1 MELWS
6 VIWANM
12 KKKKGSFIGI
22 FILMFII
29 SVAVTSILSAYLS
42 GNERYDIASKAENAP
57 DIINVVFE
65 KDYDKT
71 YEEQLKLQDEV
82 KAVENIK
89 GMRYK
94 RDLTIKGKEF
104 SSSIL
109 MFAYEPEIFSNEL
122 ENGDRMSIPKEG
134 EIYLPKFFKEK
145 YNCTIGDELTFVSED
160 KECTFTISDFFEDTT
175 YGTSVMGRKR
185 VYINPS
191 DFEEIY
197 DSNNKEFS
205 HISALYTMLKDE
217 YKGQGKVIKDINK
230 ATSIQK
236 YGESCTVFAES
247 KQYTFMMPDILS
259 TILLGFSSLLLIIL
273 MVVIA
278 QSIAS
283 SIEMEYKTYGIFKAM
298 GFSNIQLRII
308 ILIEY
313 VIASIAGMVI
323 GTIVGGFIEDS
334 VGEII
339 LDGTGLFWMGG
350 IKYKECIAVFIAILI
365 IISLFIL
372 LFTRKITTISPVRA
386 ISFGNAPIHFSS
398 RLNFSLG
405 SLEFV
410 PLSVKLGLKQVV
422 THMKQS
428 VALVFIIC
436 ILTFFTVSMYSLGEV
451 LTGDTIEELFNP
463 TGCDLSVYYS
473 VENEGEISNIKSEIE
488 KYTSIEKE
496 FKLTNT
502 YKTVDDNNLV
512 VIVTD
517 NNDNIL
523 GKTKEG
529 RAPKYDNEVMTTP
542 IMAEELGKSIGDM
555 ITVEDTK
562 GNKKEYMIVG
572 IQQAINDLGRNITM
586 LESGISRLNPDYNL
600 TVKEFRLTDPEKT
613 EEIIESLESIY
624 GKDNYDLSFG
634 NDYKVSKENFD
645 IAKDVHLVTQVVF
658 ILSVIIVGII
668 VVLVCSKNIMKMRSD
683 IGILK
688 SQGFTNGDIKSQL
701 SMEFLIIALIG
712 SIIGVIFNVMFND
725 RLMYVFF
732 KYVGITEYVT
742 EYNLKIIL
750 VPIAAITLFTIAAS
764 WIISGKVRNISPKNL
779 IIE

>member
-1 MELWS
+1 MALWS
-6 VIWANM
+6 VICANM

-29 SVAVTSILSAYLS
+29 SVTVTSILSVYLS
-42 GNERYDIASKAENAP
+42 GYERYDIACKAENAP
-57 DIINVVFE
+57 DIINIVFE
-65 KDYDKT
+65 KDYDEV
-71 YEEQLKLQDEV
+71 YEEKLKLQEEV

-94 RDLTIKGKEF
+94 CGLNIKGKEL

-109 MFAYEPEIFSNEL
+109 LFAYEPEIFSNEL
-122 ENGDRMSIPKEG
+122 ENGYRMDIPKEG

-175 YGTSVMGRKR
+175 FGTSVIGRKR

-191 DFEEIY
+191 DFEELY
-197 DSNNKEFS
+197 DSNNKEFA

-236 YGESCTVFAES
+236 YGMDCTVFTES
-247 KQYTFMMPDILS
+247 KHYTFMMPDVLS
-259 TILLGFSSLLLIIL
+259 AILLGFSSLLLIIL

-323 GTIVGGFIEDS
+323 GAIVGGFIEDS
-334 VGEII
+334 VGEIV
-339 LDGTGLFWMGG
+339 LDGTGLFWLGG
-350 IKYKECIAVFIAILI
+350 IKYKECIIVFIAILI

-372 LFTRKITTISPVRA
+372 FFTRKITSISPVRA

-410 PLSVKLGLKQVV
+410 PLSFKLGFKQVV

-428 VALVFIIC
+428 VVLVFIIL

-473 VENEGEISNIKSEIE
+473 AENEGKVPNIKAEIE
-488 KYTSIEKE
+488 KYTGIEKE
-496 FKLTNT
+496 FKITST
-502 YKTVDDNNLV
+502 YKTVDDNNLNI
-512 VIVTD
+512 IVTD

-555 ITVEDTK
+555 ITVEDAK
-562 GNKKEYMIVG
+562 GNKKDYMIVG

-586 LESGISRLNPDYNL
+586 LESGMNRLNPEFNL

-613 EEIIESLESIY
+613 EKIIENLESIY

-634 NDYKVSKENFD
+634 NDYKASKEDFD
-645 IAKDVHLVTQVVF
+645 IVKDVHLVTQVIF

-668 VVLVCSKNIMKMRSD
+668 VVLVCSKNIMKIRSD

-688 SQGFTNGDIKSQL
+688 SQGCTNGDIKSQL
-701 SMEFLIIALIG
+701 SMEFFIIALIG
-712 SIIGVIFNVMFND
+712 SILGVVFNVIFNDKF
-725 RLMYVFF
+725 MYVFF

-742 EYNLKIIL
+742 EYNLKILL
-750 VPIAAITLFTIAAS
+750 VPVAAITLFTIAAS
-764 WIISGKVRNISPKNL
+764 WIISGKVRKISPKNL

>member
-1 MELWS
+1 
-6 VIWANM
+6 
-12 KKKKGSFIGI
+12 
-22 FILMFII
+22 MFII
-29 SVAVTSILSAYLS
+29 SVTVTSILSSYLS
-42 GNERYDIASKAENAP
+42 GYERYDIASKEENAP
-57 DIINVVFE
+57 DIINVIYE
-65 KDYDKT
+65 KDYDES
-71 YEEQLKLQDEV
+71 YEEKLKLQEEV
-82 KAVENIK
+82 KEIENIK
-89 GMRYK
+89 GMRYT
-94 RDLTIKGKEF
+94 RGLNIKGKELN
-104 SSSIL
+104 SSIL

-122 ENGDRMSIPKEG
+122 EDGDRMTIPKEG

-145 YNCTIGDELTFVSED
+145 YNCTIGDELTFTSED
-160 KECTFTISDFFEDTT
+160 KECTFTISNFFEDTT

-191 DFEEIY
+191 DFDRIY
-197 DSNNKEFS
+197 DSNNKEFA

-230 ATSIQK
+230 ATAIQK
-236 YGESCTVFAES
+236 YGESCTVFAEN

-259 TILLGFSSLLLIIL
+259 AILLGFSCLLLIIL

-298 GFSNIQLRII
+298 GFSNIQLRIMV
-308 ILIEY
+308 LMEY
-313 VIASIAGMVI
+313 VIASVVGMII

-334 VGEII
+334 VGEIV
-339 LDGTGLFWMGG
+339 LDGTGLFWIGG
-350 IKYKECIAVFIAILI
+350 IKYKECIGVFIAILI
-365 IISLFIL
+365 VISLFIL
-372 LFTRKITTISPVRA
+372 LFTRKITSISPVRA

-410 PLSVKLGLKQVV
+410 PLSFKLGFKQVV

-428 VALVFIIC
+428 VVLVFIIL

-473 VENEGEISNIKSEIE
+473 AENEGKVPDIKAEIE
-488 KYTSIEKE
+488 KYTGIEKE
-496 FKLTNT
+496 FKITST
-502 YKTVDDNNLV
+502 YKTVDDNNLNI
-512 VIVTD
+512 IVTD

-555 ITVEDTK
+555 ITVEDAK
-562 GNKKEYMIVG
+562 GNKKDYMIVG

-586 LESGISRLNPDYNL
+586 LESGMNRLNPEFNL

-613 EEIIESLESIY
+613 EKIIENLESIY

-634 NDYKVSKENFD
+634 NDYKASKEDFD
-645 IAKDVHLVTQVVF
+645 IVKDVHLVTQVIF

-668 VVLVCSKNIMKMRSD
+668 VVLVCSKNIMKIRSD

-688 SQGFTNGDIKSQL
+688 SQGCTNGDIKSQL
-701 SMEFLIIALIG
+701 SMEFFIIALIG
-712 SIIGVIFNVMFND
+712 SILGVVFNVIFNDKF
-725 RLMYVFF
+725 MYVFF

-742 EYNLKIIL
+742 EYNLKILL
-750 VPIAAITLFTIAAS
+750 VPVAAITLFTIAAS
-764 WIISGKVRNISPKNL
+764 WIISGKVRKISPKNL

>member
-1 MELWS
+1 MALWS
-6 VIWANM
+6 VIYANM
-12 KKKKGSFIGI
+12 RKKKGGFIGV

-29 SVAVTSILSAYLS
+29 SVTVTSILSSYLS
-42 GNERYDIASKAENAP
+42 GYERYDIAAKEENAP
-57 DIINVVFE
+57 DIINVIYE
-65 KDYDKT
+65 KDYDET
-71 YEEQLKLQDEV
+71 YEEKLKLQEEV
-82 KAVENIK
+82 KEVENIK

-94 RDLTIKGKEF
+94 RGLNIKGKELN
-104 SSSIL
+104 SGIL

-122 ENGDRMSIPKEG
+122 EDGDRMIIPKEG

-145 YNCTIGDELTFVSED
+145 YNCSIGDKLTFTSED
-160 KECTFTISDFFEDTT
+160 KECTFTISNFFEDTT
-175 YGTSVMGRKR
+175 FGSSVMGRKR
-185 VYINPS
+185 VYVNSS
-191 DFEEIY
+191 DFNEIY
-197 DSNNKEFS
+197 DSNNKEFT
-205 HISALYTMLKDE
+205 HISCLYTMLKDE

-230 ATSIQK
+230 ATAIQK

-259 TILLGFSSLLLIIL
+259 AILLGFSCLLLIIL

-313 VIASIAGMVI
+313 IIASIAGMI
-323 GTIVGGFIEDS
+323 LGTIVGGFIEDS

-339 LDGTGLFWMGG
+339 LDGTGLFWIGG
-350 IKYKECIAVFIAILI
+350 IKYKECILVFMSILI
-365 IISLFIL
+365 IIGLFIL
-372 LFTRKITTISPVRA
+372 LFTRKITSISPVRA

-405 SLEFV
+405 SLEFI
-410 PLSVKLGLKQVV
+410 PLSVKLGFKQVV

-428 VALVFIIC
+428 TALVFIIC

-451 LTGDTIEELFNP
+451 LTGDAIEELFNP

-473 VENEGEISNIKSEIE
+473 AEKEGELSNIKEEIE

-512 VIVTD
+512 IIVTD
-517 NNDNIL
+517 NNDDVL
-523 GKTKEG
+523 GKVNEG
-529 RAPKYDNEVMTTP
+529 RAPKYNNEVLTTL

-572 IQQAINDLGRNITM
+572 LQQSVNDVGRNITM
-586 LESGISRLNPDYNL
+586 LESGMNRLVPDFNL

-613 EEIIESLESIY
+613 EEIIEDLESIY
-624 GKDNYDLSFG
+624 GKDNFELSFG

-645 IAKDVHLVTQVVF
+645 IAKDVHLITQVIF

-683 IGILK
+683 IGVLK
-688 SQGFTNGDIKSQL
+688 SQGCTNGDIKSQL
-701 SMEFLIIALIG
+701 SMEFFIIALIG
-712 SIIGVIFNVMFND
+712 SILGVIFNVILND
-725 RLMYVFF
+725 KLMYVFF
-732 KYVGITEYVT
+732 KYVGVTEYVT
-742 EYNLKIIL
+742 EYNLKILL
-750 VPIAAITLFTIAAS
+750 VPVAAITLFTIAAS
-764 WIISGKVRNISPKNL
+764 WVISGKVRKISPKNL

>member
-1 MELWS
+1 MALWS
-6 VIWANM
+6 VICANM
-12 KKKKGSFIGI
+12 KKKKGSFIGV

-29 SVAVTSILSAYLS
+29 SVTVTSILSAYLS
-42 GNERYDIASKAENAP
+42 GYERYDIASKEENAP
-57 DIINVVFE
+57 DIINVIFE
-65 KDYDKT
+65 KDYDES
-71 YEEQLKLQDEV
+71 YEEKLKLQEEV
-82 KAVENIK
+82 KDVENIK

-94 RDLTIKGKEF
+94 HGLNIKGKDLN
-104 SSSIL
+104 SGIL

-122 ENGDRMSIPKEG
+122 ENGDRMNVPKEG

-145 YNCTIGDELTFVSED
+145 YNCAVGDELTFVSED
-160 KECTFTISDFFEDTT
+160 KDYTFTISDFFEDTT
-175 YGTSVMGRKR
+175 FGTSVISRKR

-191 DFEEIY
+191 DFEELY
-197 DSNNKEFS
+197 DSNNKEFA
-205 HISALYTMLKDE
+205 HISSLYTMLKDE

-236 YGESCTVFAES
+236 YGANCTVFAES
-247 KQYTFMMPDILS
+247 KHYTFMMPDILS
-259 TILLGFSSLLLIIL
+259 AILLGFSCLLLIIL

-308 ILIEY
+308 ILIKY
-313 VIASIAGMVI
+313 VIASVAGMII

-339 LDGTGLFWMGG
+339 LDGTGLFWLGG
-350 IKYKECIAVFIAILI
+350 IKYKECILVFAIILL

-410 PLSVKLGLKQVV
+410 PLSVKLGFKQVV

-428 VALVFIIC
+428 VVLVFIILT
-436 ILTFFTVSMYSLGEV
+436 LTFFTISMYSLGEV

-473 VENEGEISNIKSEIE
+473 AENEGEIPNIKAEIE
-488 KYTSIEKE
+488 KCTGIDKE
-496 FKLTNT
+496 FKITNT
-502 YKTVDDNNLV
+502 YKTVDDNNLL
-512 VIVTD
+512 IRVTD

-523 GKTKEG
+523 GKPKEG
-529 RAPKYDNEVMTTP
+529 RTPKYDNEVMTTP
-542 IMAEELGKSIGDM
+542 IMAEELGKGIGD
-555 ITVEDTK
+555 TVTVDDAN
-562 GNKKEYMIVG
+562 GNKKDYMIVG
-572 IQQAINDLGRNITM
+572 LQQALNDVGRNITM
-586 LESGISRLNPDYNL
+586 LESGMKRLNPEFKL
-600 TVKEFRLTDPEKT
+600 TAKEFRLTDPEKT
-613 EEIIESLESIY
+613 EEIIENLESIY
-624 GKDNYDLSFG
+624 GKDNYDLSFS
-634 NDYKVSKENFD
+634 NDYKASREDFGIIN
-645 IAKDVHLVTQVVF
+645 DVNLVTKVIFV
-658 ILSVIIVGII
+658 LSVIIVGII

-683 IGILK
+683 IGVLK
-688 SQGFTNGDIKSQL
+688 SQGCTNGDIKSQL
-701 SMEFLIIALIG
+701 AIEFFIISLIG
-712 SIIGVIFNVMFND
+712 SILGVVFNVIFND
-725 RLMYVFF
+725 KLMYVFF

-742 EYNLKIIL
+742 EYNLKILL
-750 VPIAAITLFTIAAS
+750 VPVAAITLFTIAAS
-764 WIISGKVRNISPKNL
+764 WVISGKVRKITPKNL
-779 IIE
+779 IVE